1 MISYNKAVR
10 DKIPKIIKDSGM
22 GCDFKKISDS
32 EFLAEL
38 EKKIME
44 EIKEY
49 EESKN
54 VEELADILEVT
65 YRIAALR
72 GLDEKKL
79 NKIRQ
84 QKAASR
90 GKFNDNVFL
99 IKTDD

>member
-1 MISYNKAVR
+1 
-10 DKIPKIIKDSGM
+10 M

-72 GLDEKKL
+72 GVDEKKL
-79 NKIRQ
+79 NEIRQ